1 MTKRRLE
8 ATLNEH
14 KTDENSVLYRH
25 SCLTNHEINYSN
37 PCIFT
42 KGVHY
47 FRLRIKVANPTSIV
61 GLLCLLLIYIYF
73 SFCFPSVS
81 TLFLLNTFLSCLYV
95 LPVCDFDCN

>member
-8 ATLNEH
+8 TTLNERE
-14 KTDENSVLYRH
+14 TDENSVLYRH

-47 FRLRIKVANPTSIV
+47 FRFRIKVANPTSIQIFKWILRFTEAETLV
-61 GLLCLLLIYIYF
+61 VLLIYNL
-73 SFCFPSVS
+73 S
-81 TLFLLNTFLSCLYV
+81 TLAFVFPQFLSCSL
-95 LPVCDFDCN
+95 